1 MGFRNA
7 QSGAL
12 DLRIVKLLILAL
24 LLLAPAAVAEA
35 HPHIWIRASA
45 TLQFE
50 NGKIV
55 GIQHEWVFDDF
66 FSSALIGDFD
76 KNKNKQFDPDE
87 VKELE
92 ANAFVALKDFGYF
105 THVKVGGKEVPI
117 ASTRDFAPSIKDGR
131 VIYRFTAVLR
141 QPVDP
146 KAVSFAAGVYDDSY
160 YVDVELNPQNGVKL
174 AGLGSE
180 ACKFAVVDDKQAP
193 LYFGATFARQI
204 ELTCGKD

>member
-1 MGFRNA
+1 
-7 QSGAL
+7 
-12 DLRIVKLLILAL
+12 LRIVKPLILLL

-35 HPHIWIRASA
+35 HPHIWIRATA

-76 KNKNKQFDPDE
+76 KNKNMTFDPDE

-117 ASTRDFAPSIKDGR
+117 AATRDFAPSIKDGK
-131 VIYRFTAVLR
+131 VIYRFTAVLP

-146 KAVSFAAGVYDDSY
+146 RETQFAAGVYDESY
-160 YVDVELNPQNGVKL
+160 YVDVELNAQIGVKL

-180 ACKFAVVDDKQAP
+180 ACKFAVVEDKAAP

-204 ELTCGKD
+204 ELSCDKK

>member
-1 MGFRNA
+1 M
-7 QSGAL
+7 
-12 DLRIVKLLILAL
+12 RIVKPLILAL

-35 HPHIWIRASA
+35 HPHIWIRATA

-76 KNKNKQFDPDE
+76 KNKNMNFDPDE

-92 ANAFVALKDFGYF
+92 TNAFVALKDFGYF

-117 ASTRDFAPSIKDGR
+117 ETTRDFAPSIKDGK
-131 VIYRFTAVLR
+131 VIYRFTAVLP

-146 KAVSFAAGVYDDSY
+146 RETQFAAGVYDHSY
-160 YVDVELNPQNGVKL
+160 YVDVELNAQIGVKL
-174 AGLGSE
+174 AGGGSE

-204 ELTCGKD
+204 ELRCDKN